1 MSDVLAEIDGL
12 VTAMFDSAETQIDF
26 QAEMLLRARAWIERW
41 APVVEAATKSQRAGA
56 TLLAA
61 AQGNLDERYI
71 SAAVA
76 NVEDTTAALWSA
88 VAAALGENKP

>member
-1 MSDVLAEIDGL
+1 MTDAKELVERLRFFDAERPEVCEEAAD
-12 VTAMFDSAETQIDF
+12 
-26 QAEMLLRARAWIERW
+26 WIERW
-41 APVVEAATKSQRAGA
+41 APVVEAAAKSQRAGA

-61 AQGNLDERYI
+61 AQANLDERYI

-88 VAAALGENKP
+88 VAAALGEDKP